1 MTKDVFQAVQQLQQ
15 LSRDYFYS
23 SPYWTERTDRA
34 LNSVLRNPSKSGNP
48 HHLVRNTL
56 SDARKIL
63 HRRNEI
69 CSFTRIRTYDD
80 DSGSDNSI
88 ETIADFHCE
97 NLETIWQ
104 YEDWLER
111 ACLNEKDKIILNL
124 LLRGDE
130 AQEVA
135 KKLGI
140 TIVQARVQ
148 ISRTRKRA
156 KARWEADTNV

>member
-1 MTKDVFQAVQQLQQ
+1 MTQDVFQAVQQLQR
-15 LSRDYFYS
+15 LSCRHFYS
-23 SPYWTERTDRA
+23 SPYLTERTDRA
-34 LNSVLRNPSKSGNP
+34 LTSILCNPSKSGNP
-48 HHLVRNTL
+48 YHLVRNTL

-69 CSFTRIRTYDD
+69 CSFTRIQSYDD
-80 DSGSDNSI
+80 DSSNNHSI
-88 ETIADFHCE
+88 GTIADFQCE
-97 NLETIWQ
+97 NSETILQ

-111 ACLNEKDKIILNL
+111 AYLSEKDKIILNL
-124 LLRGDE
+124 LLLGDE

>member
-1 MTKDVFQAVQQLQQ
+1 MTQDIFQAVQQLQR
-15 LSRDYFYS
+15 LSRHHFYS
-23 SPYWTERTDRA
+23 SPYLTERTDRA
-34 LNSVLRNPSKSGNP
+34 LTSILCNPSKSGNP

-69 CSFTRIRTYDD
+69 CSFTRVQKYDD
-80 DSGSDNSI
+80 DSGNDNSI

-97 NLETIWQ
+97 NSETIFQ

-124 LLRGDE
+124 LLHGYE

-135 KKLGI
+135 KKLCT
-140 TIVQARVQ
+140 TIEQARVQ
-148 ISRTRKRA
+148 ISRARKRA

>member
-1 MTKDVFQAVQQLQQ
+1 MTEDVFQAVQQLQQ
-15 LSRDYFYS
+15 LSCKHFYS

-34 LNSVLRNPSKSGNP
+34 ISSILSNPSKSGNP
-48 HHLVRNTL
+48 RHLVRNML

-69 CSFTRIRTYDD
+69 CSFTQIKTCDD
-80 DSGSDNSI
+80 DSGHDI
-88 ETIADFHCE
+88 ETIADFRFE
-97 NLETIWQ
+97 DLETVFQ

-111 ACLNEKDKIILNL
+111 SRLSDKDKIILNL
-124 LLRGDE
+124 LLHGSE

-135 KKLGI
+135 DKLGI
-140 TIVQARVQ
+140 TIEQARVQ

-156 KARWEADTNV
+156 KACWEADINV

>member
-1 MTKDVFQAVQQLQQ
+1 MTEDVFQAVQQLQQ
-15 LSRDYFYS
+15 LCCKYFYS

-34 LNSVLRNPSKSGNP
+34 ISSILRNPSKSGNP
-48 HHLVRNTL
+48 DHLVRNTL

-69 CSFTRIRTYDD
+69 CSFTKIKMCDD
-80 DSGSDNSI
+80 DFGHDI
-88 ETIADFHCE
+88 ETIPDFRFK
-97 NLETIWQ
+97 NLETVFQ

-111 ACLNEKDKIILNL
+111 ACLSDRDKIILNL
-124 LLRGDE
+124 LFHGSE

-135 KKLGI
+135 EKLGI
-140 TIVQARVQ
+140 TIEQARVQ

-156 KARWEADTNV
+156 KACWESDINV